1 MWDIDRLLA
10 NLPAR
15 IKPPPLFSE
24 TLAEPFSSLVVEV
37 DDGVLSSQ
45 DGYPRQKQFG

>member
-10 NLPAR
+10 NLPCTNKA
-15 IKPPPLFSE
+15 PPLSE
-24 TLAEPFSSLVVEV
+24 TLVEPFSSLVVEV